1 MRRIAFFTAL
11 TAVALTAALPFAASA
26 QERVALVVGN
36 GAYAHATKLPNP
48 PNDAADMAAALREL
62 GFKVIAATNAD
73 RASLQAKLREFS
85 LSLRSARTVLF
96 YYAGHGMQVAGKNY
110 AIPVDARLQHEGELA
125 TETLDVDQVIAAM
138 QSDASRVNLI
148 FLDACRDNPLA
159 RSYAQALPASR
170 AVTVGSGLS
179 AVGTSQSKAETSR
192 NILIAFATAP
202 NKVALDG
209 KGRNSP
215 FTAAL
220 LKHIR
225 TPDLDIGLIM
235 RRVTADVEAAS
246 AGEQSPWVHISLATD
261 VVLARSPA
269 AAPPAPRP
277 AAATKPAADN
287 CFTFNGE
294 RFCQ

>member
-1 MRRIAFFTAL
+1 MIYRFFLFVLLLLAL
-11 TAVALTAALPFAASA
+11 CTGRLHA
-26 QERVALVVGN
+26 QERVALVIGN
-36 GAYAHATKLPNP
+36 GAYSHATRLPNP

-62 GFKVIAATNAD
+62 GFQVISTVNASRATVRD
-73 RASLQAKLREFS
+73 KLHEFS
-85 LSLRSARTVLF
+85 LSLKNAKTVLF
-96 YYAGHGMQVAGKNY
+96 YYAGHGMQVVGKNY
-110 AIPVDARLQHEGELA
+110 AIPVDAKLDRDVELA
-125 TETLDVDQVIAAM
+125 TVTLDIDQVIAAM
-138 QSDASRVNLI
+138 RSDASRVNLI

-159 RSYAQALPASR
+159 RNYAQNLPEGR
-170 AVTVGSGLS
+170 AITVGRGLS
-179 AVGTSQSKAETSR
+179 AVGTNENRAETDSSR

-225 TPDLDIGLIM
+225 TPDLDIALIM

-246 AGEQSPWVHISLATD
+246 GGEQSPWVHISLATD
-261 VVLARSPA
+261 VVLARSSSGA
-269 AAPPAPRP
+269 ESAPKPVIVP
-277 AAATKPAADN
+277 KPAADN

-294 RFCQ
+294 RFCK